1 MPSLAKPDWEGDAAS
16 SADEILL
23 RVAARARVL
32 PQLEPNELPKT
43 LDWPRMLVRCGMLP
57 ARSLDRSAA
66 VPGFVDDWALL
77 KALSAADA
85 EVEPGLNGLV
95 DGVGLDVLDAVLV
108 LMLVMPP
115 GAEILEGR
123 VPARPRRAGLLM
135 PDSVRGTRSGK
146 PS

>member
-1 MPSLAKPDWEGDAAS
+1 
-16 SADEILL
+16 
-23 RVAARARVL
+23 
-32 PQLEPNELPKT
+32 
-43 LDWPRMLVRCGMLP
+43 MLP

-66 VPGFVDDWALL
+66 VPGFVEEWALL
-77 KALSAADA
+77 KALSAA

-95 DGVGLDVLDAVLV
+95 DGVGLEVLDVVFVLI
-108 LMLVMPP
+108 LVMTP

-123 VPARPRRAGLLM
+123 VPARPRLAGLLM